1 MKTNTNLIIEDLKRT
16 LSDVIVFLDS
26 NKHSDTKTRRVV
38 DMILNH
44 DASYDRAVF
53 VANRED
59 EINSGYIKDQIE
71 KPFGASVVKY
81 NADEIRN

>member
-1 MKTNTNLIIEDLKRT
+1 METNTNLIIEDLKKT

-59 EINSGYIKDQIE
+59 EINSGYIKD
-71 KPFGASVVKY
+71 
-81 NADEIRN
+81 

>member
-1 MKTNTNLIIEDLKRT
+1 METNTNLIIEDLKKT

-59 EINSGYIKDQIE
+59 EINSSYIKD
-71 KPFGASVVKY
+71 
-81 NADEIRN
+81 